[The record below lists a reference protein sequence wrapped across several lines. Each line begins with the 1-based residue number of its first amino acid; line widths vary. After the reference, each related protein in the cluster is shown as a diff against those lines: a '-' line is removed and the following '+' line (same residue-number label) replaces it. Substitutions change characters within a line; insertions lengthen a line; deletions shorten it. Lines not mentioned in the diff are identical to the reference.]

1 VVKSL
6 RDRGFNNYL
15 RAVFLYTFEFVPVW
29 YPFSS
34 FFSQMV
40 LFQPFKIIGVYNE
53 ANRLADQ
60 LLRLVIT
67 EYFKESLIYVD
78 VFLAACYTYTVI

>member
-1 VVKSL
+1 M
-6 RDRGFNNYL
+6 
-15 RAVFLYTFEFVPVW
+15 A
-29 YPFSS
+29 
-34 FFSQMV
+34 